1 MQKII
6 NLLNVLFLGSCSVVP
21 DLSESGIF
29 AMAANDAVNLKSLER
44 KFMYGMFDLW
54 VDKEEDPFT
63 GWAKSTHMQDH
74 LKELGYLKNGRKE
87 GLWMS
92 WDENGTK
99 ISEVYWTED
108 RVHGSF
114 LGWHSNGK
122 IKVIGHTK
130 DGEVNGKWTEYY
142 ASGQIACRSLSQM
155 GHLEKI
161 FVWQPD
167 GSACEQSMVI
177 DGNGTFIR
185 YLEDGR
191 VEHVRTFAKG
201 VETSREIFNQR

>member
-1 MQKII
+1 MQKIV

-99 ISEVYWTED
+99 ISEIYWNED
-108 RVHGSF
+108 RMNGPYCLALEWKDKSNWSYQGWGSE
-114 LGWHSNGK
+114 W
-122 IKVIGHTK
+122 
-130 DGEVNGKWTEYY
+130 
-142 ASGQIACRSLSQM
+142 QM
-155 GHLEKI
+155 
-161 FVWQPD
+161 D
-167 GSACEQSMVI
+167 
-177 DGNGTFIR
+177 
-185 YLEDGR
+185 R
-191 VEHVRTFAKG
+191 VLCLRTNRLPVA
-201 VETSREIFNQR
+201 